1 MNKQIILVI
10 IALIIIAVLVFVGY
24 RNGSGSEQQGIE
36 ETAGQAAALG
46 GISAENPLI
55 TQDVIV
61 GTGADAVVGSTV
73 TVHYVGTLTSGI
85 KFDSSLDR
93 GEPFTFTI
101 GAGQV
106 IPGWEQGLVGMKEGG
121 TRTLLIAPE
130 LAYGS
135 QAVGPIPAN
144 SALIFEIQLL
154 TVQKTEEEKQ

>member
-24 RNGSGSEQQGIE
+24 RNGSGPEQQGIE

-130 LAYGS
+130 LAYGR

>member
-24 RNGSGSEQQGIE
+24 RNGSGPEQQGIE